1 MKRTQLAFFLFFFS
15 VLPFLS
21 VQAQEKVEKQTYLYT
36 KTISGQYESIVADLT
51 AALKEKKYAVVS
63 EIPLSKTVN
72 TKLNKNMPTYT
83 LFGICN
89 AGHAYQLVSQET
101 NIGLLL
107 PCKLIIRQ
115 KEENRF
121 EAALIDPLTLFE
133 ITQNPVL
140 KSTAETIR
148 KDLLEVLEKL

>member
-1 MKRTQLAFFLFFFS
+1 MKRPQLTSILLLFFAVS
-15 VLPFLS
+15 FLS
-21 VQAQEKVEKQTYLYT
+21 VQAQEKVEKHTYYYI
-36 KTISGQYESIVADLT
+36 KTIKGSYESIVTDLKAT
-51 AALKEKKYAVVS
+51 LKEKKYAVVS

-101 NIGLLL
+101 NMGLLL

-115 KEENRF
+115 TKENTF
-121 EAALIDPLTLFE
+121 EAALIDPVTLFE
-133 ITQNPVL
+133 ITENPIL